1 LIAGVVLAAG
11 SSSRLGVPKQLL
23 VYRGMPL
30 IAHVVE
36 NLLTTQVDEVIVVLG
51 SGAEQV
57 AGVLEG
63 YPVKVIVNREF
74 AAGQSTSLKAG
85 LAALGSEARAAL
97 FVLGDQP
104 LVSAQT
110 INQLIEHYRCAGG
123 EIIVAPCFK
132 GKRGNPVLFD
142 RVFFKEIFSLSGD
155 VGAREIILR
164 HPEKLIKVDVS
175 DMGVVFDV
183 DTWADYG
190 SLVAGLKR
198 W

>member
-36 NLLTTQVDEVIVVLG
+36 NLLISQVDDIIVVLG

-57 AGVLEG
+57 ANALEG
-63 YPVKVIVNREF
+63 YSVKLIFNREF

-85 LAALGSEARAAL
+85 LAVLDSATQAAL

-104 LVSAQT
+104 LVSAET
-110 INQLIEHYRCAGG
+110 INLLIEHYWSARGG
-123 EIIVAPCFK
+123 IITPYFR

-142 RVFFKEIFSLSGD
+142 RVFFEEISSLSGD

-164 HPEKLIKVDVS
+164 HPEKIVKVDVS
-175 DMGVVFDV
+175 DVGVIIDI
-183 DTWADYG
+183 DTWTDYD
-190 SLVAGLKR
+190 SLVANLKR